1 MGYIKRQ
8 NGCQAPPN
16 GSYAAGRRHRA
27 TAAVFRK
34 PDSLRIE
41 PEHSWDSCLFVVY
54 QTDPEDIRSCL
65 NLSFMKTVR
74 FAKVVESCG
83 KPDTHLLLTD
93 PAEDKALQAA
103 IKSNR
108 VMTVY
113 QLSGSTKT
121 DYGTVGFEKGTSR
134 QFLLFPKILEAFAGQ
149 RVIGIKYDLLESIPV
164 SAHDQAP
171 KPTGDQAPK
180 PTGDRAPKAIAKS
193 KAVKKKPSARVGKPR
208 NEHPKNVP
216 PDKLVEFPKA
226 RSNEAASAAGNE
238 VEELKRRVRE
248 AMDILEQGKQ
258 VAAFNLLKRI
268 VEGT

>member
-1 MGYIKRQ
+1 MGYIKKAERLSSP
-8 NGCQAPPN
+8 APK

-108 VMTVY
+108 VMTIY

-134 QFLLFPKILEAFAGQ
+134 QFFLFPKILEAFAGQ

-164 SAHDQAP
+164 SAH
-171 KPTGDQAPK
+171 DQAPK